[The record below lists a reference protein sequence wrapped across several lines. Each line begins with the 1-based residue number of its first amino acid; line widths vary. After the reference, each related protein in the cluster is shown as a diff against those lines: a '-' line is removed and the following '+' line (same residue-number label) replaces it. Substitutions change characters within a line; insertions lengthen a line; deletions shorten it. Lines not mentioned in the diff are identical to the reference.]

1 MTSKFW
7 PMRGHPGILHH
18 YTETLTTFEYTTP
31 TSTTP
36 KPHTLLFLGG
46 LGDGLATTSYTS
58 SIIQHLQPTPWS
70 LFTLNLSSSYTQW
83 GIGHLSRDTDEV
95 AQCIRYILSYKSAN
109 SDNNNS
115 KIVIMGH
122 STGSQAVL
130 HYLHRPNPHVSVP
143 EFDHELQHILRPVV
157 DGAIM
162 QAPVSDREAL
172 QWVMKEGFLGKSSE
186 EIQAVYR
193 QIQAIAD
200 SEGKDKSFDTIIPLS
215 LTAHFGYGSVPI
227 SLRRFMS
234 LMSPGSPEEPSEDDL
249 FSSDLTDQRLME
261 TFGKVVERGLLR
273 DKLVVLF
280 SGADQSV
287 PDWVDKEELLSRWR
301 DAANHGGREQ
311 VWNDEYSGLIPGASH
326 ALSNDDQAGP
336 RQEVVNRVLGYLRR
350 IEKL

>member
-1 MTSKFW
+1 
-7 PMRGHPGILHH
+7 
-18 YTETLTTFEYTTP
+18 
-31 TSTTP
+31 
-36 KPHTLLFLGG
+36 
-46 LGDGLATTSYTS
+46 
-58 SIIQHLQPTPWS
+58 
-70 LFTLNLSSSYTQW
+70 
-83 GIGHLSRDTDEV
+83 
-95 AQCIRYILSYKSAN
+95 
-109 SDNNNS
+109 
-115 KIVIMGH
+115 
-122 STGSQAVL
+122 
-130 HYLHRPNPHVSVP
+130 
-143 EFDHELQHILRPVV
+143 
-157 DGAIM
+157 M
-162 QAPVSDREAL
+162 QAPVSDREAM
-172 QWVMKEGFLGKSSE
+172 QWVMKEGFLGKSGE

-193 QIQAIAD
+193 QIQEIA
-200 SEGKDKSFDTIIPLS
+200 EEKDKSFDTIIPLS

-249 FSSDLTDQRLME
+249 FSSDLTDQQLME

-287 PDWVDKEELLSRWR
+287 PDWVDKEKLLSRWR